1 MVRKK
6 TMRFLRNSAIFI
18 LILCVAIF
26 SFLAFYMNGKSS
38 GTITEMGT
46 IYMSG
51 MSEQISIHFEKTMGL
66 RLAQVEEL
74 EKEVP
79 PQEADQELLEEL
91 TYSGQARGFDYLA
104 FYNTD
109 GSFDMIYGEN
119 VKVTDPEPFF
129 LSMNSD
135 EKKIAV
141 GTDSADED
149 IVLMG
154 IPTKYRLDNG
164 ETSIALVAGIPVS
177 YVKEVLAL
185 DENDSMVY
193 SHIIRRDGSFV
204 IQSSDA
210 YRENY
215 FERIKALF
223 EEIDG
228 EDAEQYVQELEASMS
243 MKSTHVNI
251 HTKTFLHIKY
261 K

>member
-1 MVRKK
+1 M
-6 TMRFLRNSAIFI
+6 
-18 LILCVAIF
+18 
-26 SFLAFYMNGKSS
+26 
-38 GTITEMGT
+38 
-46 IYMSG
+46 
-51 MSEQISIHFEKTMGL
+51 
-66 RLAQVEEL
+66 
-74 EKEVP
+74 P
-79 PQEADQELLEEL
+79 PHEGDQEILEEI

-154 IPTKYRLDNG
+154 IPAKYRLDNG

-185 DENDSMVY
+185 EKKT
-193 SHIIRRDGSFV
+193 G
-204 IQSSDA
+204 
-210 YRENY
+210 
-215 FERIKALF
+215 ALR
-223 EEIDG
+223 
-228 EDAEQYVQELEASMS
+228 
-243 MKSTHVNI
+243 
-251 HTKTFLHIKY
+251 
-261 K
+261 